1 MRKLLVPIEN
11 SQYFPNAEINA
22 IPDLMCFNI
31 YFTLEYNCN
40 PNIPDEDGKTALHL
54 CATELSSKKEECAKL
69 LKEITKPDIPS

>member
-1 MRKLLVPIEN
+1 
-11 SQYFPNAEINA
+11 
-22 IPDLMCFNI
+22 MCFNI

-69 LKEITKPDIPS
+69 LKEITKPDIPSWQECRQIQYLNK